1 MKPGTNRA
9 RAARAR
15 IEDFGPVPTAQQ
27 QMMALAMAATAMII
41 ISATMAYLG
50 LI

>member
-1 MKPGTNRA
+1 MKPGMNRA

-15 IEDFGPVPTAQQ
+15 IDDLGPVPTAQQ
-27 QMMALAMAATAMII
+27 QMMVLAIAAAAMII
-41 ISATMAYLG
+41 ISAMMAYLG